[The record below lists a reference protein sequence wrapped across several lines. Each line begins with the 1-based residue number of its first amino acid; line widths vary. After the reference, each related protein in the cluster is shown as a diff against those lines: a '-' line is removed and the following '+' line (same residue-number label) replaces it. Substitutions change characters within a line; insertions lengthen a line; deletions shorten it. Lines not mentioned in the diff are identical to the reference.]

1 MKRPASEAGAA
12 LVLAMLLAA
21 LASSIVAGLL
31 WHQQLWLRQY
41 DFGRD
46 QSQAQSLAR
55 SGIDWARLVLNE
67 DARNSSIDH
76 FGEQW
81 AIRLP
86 LTPLENGEI
95 GGEITDQ
102 QGLFNLNALVK
113 GGALQP
119 DALARYARLLGLL
132 NLPASL
138 GPALADWLDANGE
151 ATPGGG
157 AEDAFYV
164 ALQPPRLTA
173 NRPLVTL
180 DELTLVAGY
189 TPEVLNRLRPF
200 VSALPP
206 SASSAVNVNTAPP
219 EVLAATLDGL
229 ALADANRLA
238 AGRVGRPFMSVA
250 DFRSRLPSS
259 VPVNEL
265 ALRVNSDGF
274 VVRVEV
280 RQGEV
285 RASGLALILR
295 EGSGW
300 PRVVWQMIE

>member
-1 MKRPASEAGAA
+1 MKTPVSQSGAA

-55 SGIDWARLVLNE
+55 SGIDWARLILNE
-67 DARNSSIDH
+67 DGRSNSIDH

-86 LTPLENGEI
+86 LTPLDNGEI

-102 QGLFNLNALVK
+102 QGLLNLNALVK
-113 GGALQP
+113 GGIGQP
-119 DALARYARLLGLL
+119 DTLARYTRLLALL
-132 NLPASL
+132 DLPAGL

-151 ATPGGG
+151 STPGGG

-164 ALQPPRLTA
+164 ALRPSRVAA

-180 DELTLVAGY
+180 DELSLVAGY

-200 VSALPP
+200 VTALPP
-206 SASSAVNVNTAPP
+206 SASTAINVNTAPP

-229 ALADANRLA
+229 AMTDANRLA
-238 AGRVGRPFMSVA
+238 ASRIGKPFLTVA
-250 DFRSRLPSS
+250 DFRSRLPSA

-265 ALRVNSDGF
+265 ALRVSSDSF
-274 VVRVEV
+274 MVRVEV

-285 RASGLALILR
+285 RATGLALILR
-295 EGSGW
+295 DGASW